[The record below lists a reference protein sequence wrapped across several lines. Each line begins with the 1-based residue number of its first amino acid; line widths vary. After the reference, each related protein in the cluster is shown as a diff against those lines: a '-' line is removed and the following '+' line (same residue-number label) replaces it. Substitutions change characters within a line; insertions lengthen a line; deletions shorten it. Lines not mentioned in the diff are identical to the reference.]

1 MPQDS
6 TNHRSGHPFR
16 LPPRW
21 RWIFWPIVTLSGGGT
36 AVTLWMQE
44 EAILLVDCA
53 PIATIPGLAALLY
66 WFNHHLFKA
75 SMPRPEDLKTKS
87 NRNNLHEKKD

>member
-1 MPQDS
+1 MSQNS
-6 TNHRSGHPFR
+6 KNYRSGHPFR

-21 RWIFWPIVTLSGGGT
+21 RWIFWPVVTLNGGGT

-44 EAILLVDCA
+44 ETILLVDCA
-53 PIATIPGLAALLY
+53 PIAAIPGLAALLY

-75 SMPRPEDLKTKS
+75 SIPRPEDLKTPS
-87 NRNNLHEKKD
+87 NRNKLHGEKD

>member
-6 TNHRSGHPFR
+6 KHQRLSHPFS

-21 RWIFWPIVTLSGGGT
+21 RWIFWPIIATSGGGI

-44 EAILLVDCA
+44 EAIMLVDCA
-53 PIATIPGLAALLY
+53 PIAAIPGLAALLY
-66 WFNHHLFKA
+66 WFNHHLFKVT
-75 SMPRPEDLKTKS
+75 MPRPEDLKKS
-87 NRNNLHEKKD
+87 SNCNKLHRKKD